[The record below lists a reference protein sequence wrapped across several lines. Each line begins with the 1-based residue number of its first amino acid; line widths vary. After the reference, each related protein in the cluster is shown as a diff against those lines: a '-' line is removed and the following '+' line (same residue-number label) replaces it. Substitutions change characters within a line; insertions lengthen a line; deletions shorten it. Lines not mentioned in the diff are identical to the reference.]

1 MQVLYVNSVET
12 LTNHPTTPL
21 TNHNNPLLHKSGK
34 AGSWTLPLSRFRG
47 QAPAVRACHS
57 GNWQSSAG
65 PHTLRRTAPNGASH
79 GQTWLEEDTTSKTWF
94 TGDPVPA
101 CFSFF
106 FQSVS
111 ARSRRNSSN
120 SELLDQTVELVL
132 PKTSQPAAGSGARS
146 RRHRM
151 ERGPEQPGVGWLTSR
166 CRSSTNP
173 FSSGEVIFLKKTMRN
188 KLIDPQLIE
197 KQQTVTRP

>member
-1 MQVLYVNSVET
+1 MSSDQLVKFISIGSVKVPCDENSVQVLYVNSVET

-106 FQSVS
+106 FSVS
-111 ARSRRNSSN
+111 LRKITT
-120 SELLDQTVELVL
+120 EFI
-132 PKTSQPAAGSGARS
+132 
-146 RRHRM
+146 
-151 ERGPEQPGVGWLTSR
+151 EQ
-166 CRSSTNP
+166 
-173 FSSGEVIFLKKTMRN
+173 
-188 KLIDPQLIE
+188 
-197 KQQTVTRP
+197 